1 MASRFEKPF
10 VEPIK
15 YDKVMVGQLFNYAS
29 TFDLEGLRRENIK
42 NKIPL
47 NVLNENRDNL
57 IHVVLRTYDE
67 NVTEEKKLKML
78 EYLVSKGVHPD
89 LSNNDGVT
97 PLHIACENQLVKVV
111 KFLMDCDVNTNM
123 KDVYGKTP
131 LHYLL
136 SGLLVPWKN
145 KKNKP
150 FYLGTRTRN
159 DKDIHN
165 DKLELKKAIYEMLQ
179 EGTIYVE
186 REEREERE
194 PEESKAPVVERESKD
209 DEPSAVPVVSNV
221 KITGELSEL
230 IQNFITNMPEKLLI
244 KEKEIEQ
251 LDSMNPL
258 GKIETKKKKLE
269 DTFIGTTGEN
279 SVQLKVK
286 AVVKDLKEQM
296 DNYLQMNETNN
307 FCLNTE
313 QYIDSQI
320 DEAKDKIKETI
331 KENYENLKKLDSKC
345 INVQDYNQKNDY
357 LDEKYLLSPF
367 YPYYNPDKN
376 VFVSHNNFDIGPEI
390 TIHYLIIIHIIYHY
404 LQKKEE
410 KY

>member
-111 KFLMDCDVNTNM
+111 KFLMNCDVNTNM
-123 KDVYGKTP
+123 KDVFGKTP

-150 FYLGTRTRN
+150 FYLGTRKRN

-165 DKLELKKAIYEMLQ
+165 DKLELKKLIYQIL
-179 EGTIYVE
+179 EGG
-186 REEREERE
+186 
-194 PEESKAPVVERESKD
+194 SPVVPATATSD
-209 DEPSAVPVVSNV
+209 VPSG
-221 KITGELSEL
+221 KLKKLSDL
-230 IQNFITNMPEKLLI
+230 IRNFISNMPEELLN
-244 KEKEIEQ
+244 KGFEKEMEQ
-251 LDSMNPL
+251 LKEMNPL
-258 GKIETKKKKLE
+258 GEIEEGKKQLE
-269 DTFIGTTGEN
+269 DTLIKTTGEN
-279 SVQLKVK
+279 SVQSKILK
-286 AVVKDLKEQM
+286 AVCATVL
-296 DNYLQMNETNN
+296 
-307 FCLNTE
+307 
-313 QYIDSQI
+313 
-320 DEAKDKIKETI
+320 
-331 KENYENLKKLDSKC
+331 
-345 INVQDYNQKNDY
+345 
-357 LDEKYLLSPF
+357 
-367 YPYYNPDKN
+367 
-376 VFVSHNNFDIGPEI
+376 
-390 TIHYLIIIHIIYHY
+390 
-404 LQKKEE
+404 
-410 KY
+410 

>member
-29 TFDLEGLRRENIK
+29 TFDLEGLRRESIK

-123 KDVYGKTP
+123 KDVFGKTP

-150 FYLGTRTRN
+150 FYLGTRTKN

-179 EGTIYVE
+179 AGAIYV
-186 REEREERE
+186 EREERE
-194 PEESKAPVVERESKD
+194 PEESKAPVIERESKD
-209 DEPSAVPVVSNV
+209 DEPSAVDGAVPVPISYV
-221 KITGELSEL
+221 KITGQLSEL

-244 KEKEIEQ
+244 KEKEQ

-258 GKIETKKKKLE
+258 GEIEEEKKKLE
-269 DTFIGTTGEN
+269 DTFIGTTGEK
-279 SVQLKVK
+279 SVQKKIK
-286 AVVKDLKEQM
+286 AVVEDLKEHM

-307 FCLNTE
+307 FCYNTE

-320 DEAKDKIKETI
+320 DEAKMEIRGTI
-331 KENYENLKKLDSKC
+331 MENYENLKKLDSKC
-345 INVQDYNQKNDY
+345 KNVQKHDDQKDNY

-367 YPYYNPDKN
+367 YPRNLVQKDAAALLSILLPDR
-376 VFVSHNNFDIGPEI
+376 P
-390 TIHYLIIIHIIYHY
+390 
-404 LQKKEE
+404 
-410 KY
+410 